1 MRETAA
7 SGLEAAGLY
16 RTVGIP
22 VVEGL
27 AGFHRVAYDP
37 AVVLLL
43 PVRFDLWQIGGSHA
57 QRDVVNWTLT
67 EAAVRAGQ
75 RDVALSLAHERL
87 GIRPRNAPNRRFL
100 RHTTAICLAMRFCRK
115 GMFWSEVAKTSIP
128 AFAARSSKSP
138 FNSPA
143 QPI

>member
-27 AGFHRVAYDP
+27 GAFHRGAYVE
-37 AVVLLL
+37 AVEWLL
-43 PVRFDLWQIGGSHA
+43 PVRYDRWQSGGNQA
-57 QRDVVNWTLT
+57 QRDVVDRTLT

-75 RDVALSLAHERL
+75 RDVALSLAYQRL
-87 GIRPRNAPNRRFL
+87 ATRPRSAPNRRFL
-100 RHTTAICLAMRFCRK
+100 RMPRPSCADN
-115 GMFWSEVAKTSIP
+115 G
-128 AFAARSSKSP
+128 RSGKLSP
-138 FNSPA
+138 
-143 QPI
+143 